1 MKSLAILLCSA
12 SPRRKQLLET
22 LGHRV
27 TVSPVNV
34 DETER
39 PGEGA
44 AAYIERVVASKLAA
58 APPLGA
64 HDALLVAD
72 TVVDLDGAIL
82 HKPAGDGDRLLRAL
96 SGRAHTVTTRFAV
109 KTTRGTHVESVATR
123 VLFRAITEA
132 EIAEY
137 VASGEGDDKAGGYAI
152 QGLGAA
158 FVSRIE
164 GSYGAVVGLPSC
176 EVSMALSRL
185 A

>member
-1 MKSLAILLCSA
+1 VRALSILLCSA

-27 TVSPVNV
+27 TVSPVDV

-44 AAYIERVVASKLAA
+44 TAYIERIVASKLAA

-64 HDALLVAD
+64 HDALIVAD

-96 SGRAHTVTTRFAV
+96 SNRTHVVTTRFAV
-109 KTTRGTHVESVATR
+109 VTPRGHHVETVATR
-123 VLFRAITEA
+123 VVFRAISEE
-132 EIAEY
+132 EIADY
-137 VASGEGDDKAGGYAI
+137 VASGEGNDKAGGYAI
-152 QGLGAA
+152 QGRGAA

-176 EVSMALSRL
+176 EVSVALSRS
-185 A
+185 